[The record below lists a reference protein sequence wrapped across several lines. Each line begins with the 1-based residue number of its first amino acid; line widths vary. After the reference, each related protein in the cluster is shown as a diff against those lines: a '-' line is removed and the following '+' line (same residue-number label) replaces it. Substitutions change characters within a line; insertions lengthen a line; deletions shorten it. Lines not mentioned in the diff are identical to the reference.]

1 MAFNYRAQSNP
12 TSQQAKPQASMQA
25 STQPTQ
31 QPSPSKAPDMSVYAQ
46 PAYNSSNVPR
56 TPPKGAQQ
64 NDLSGQVP
72 SNQIWAQ
79 AYNQASKQYGG
90 NTQAQSFTMPGTFTS
105 QGYNPTTG
113 QYGQMTGGQSNA
125 GNMAYNA
132 IDQRPGPIQASAT
145 GVDGSQMPWQ
155 DTLRQG
161 EAFVGNLSQR
171 LGQYSSGQLTGPVT
185 FDQGQLMQQ
194 ANDQLANGSFYNPFS
209 QQNAM
214 QNPDVQRAM
223 GNATQYMQGDFQ
235 NPFGPQANVP
245 QPSFNQQSYD
255 PRAQQQEEP
264 IRLAPTVNVPARPDY
279 NKPYDATDDDAAAAA
294 GWQKGIH
301 GGAYNSR
308 TKQYWDGSGP
318 APWGQQPTDAQRATI
333 QSVTDK
339 ANAQKAQQLK
349 QAQDSAVA
357 AGMDPAMA
365 QWIGRETAA
374 GAPKPGVSRD
384 GGRQIYEWA
393 QNNPSNPE
401 AQSILAGPK
410 PYGYDDYRAKP
421 ASSPSPS
428 SPSAARPIEPP
439 SQGTPYNPQAA
450 VQGMPDVP
458 SAAPPSTPRG
468 SAQANPVAPAA
479 PQRAQIDKINNEI
492 NKWERA
498 TYGTRQ
504 GGGPPAEWRSH
515 IQALKRLRAKAEA
528 GDPAALAWSPKMQAP
543 SANATPTVTMN
554 RRGNAAR
561 FGSVRQNG
569 DNLS

>member
-1 MAFNYRAQSNP
+1 
-12 TSQQAKPQASMQA
+12 
-25 STQPTQ
+25 
-31 QPSPSKAPDMSVYAQ
+31 
-46 PAYNSSNVPR
+46 
-56 TPPKGAQQ
+56 
-64 NDLSGQVP
+64 
-72 SNQIWAQ
+72 
-79 AYNQASKQYGG
+79 
-90 NTQAQSFTMPGTFTS
+90 
-105 QGYNPTTG
+105 
-113 QYGQMTGGQSNA
+113 
-125 GNMAYNA
+125 MAYNA

-171 LGQYSSGQLTGPVT
+171 LGQYSGGQLTGPVT

-279 NKPYDATDDDAAAAA
+279 NAPSAPGEPIRLAPVVNVPPRPASP
-294 GWQKGIH
+294 QRQ
-301 GGAYNSR
+301 S
-308 TKQYWDGSGP
+308 P
-318 APWGQQPTDAQRATI
+318 APA
-333 QSVTDK
+333 
-339 ANAQKAQQLK
+339 
-349 QAQDSAVA
+349 
-357 AGMDPAMA
+357 
-365 QWIGRETAA
+365 
-374 GAPKPGVSRD
+374 
-384 GGRQIYEWA
+384 
-393 QNNPSNPE
+393 
-401 AQSILAGPK
+401 
-410 PYGYDDYRAKP
+410 
-421 ASSPSPS
+421 
-428 SPSAARPIEPP
+428 PSAARPIEPP

-528 GDPAALAWSPKMQAP
+528 GDPAALAWSPKMQVP

>member
-1 MAFNYRAQSNP
+1 
-12 TSQQAKPQASMQA
+12 
-25 STQPTQ
+25 
-31 QPSPSKAPDMSVYAQ
+31 MSVYAQ

-145 GVDGSQMPWQ
+145 GVDGSPMPWQ

-223 GNATQYMQGDFQ
+223 GNATQYMQGNFQ
-235 NPFGPQANVP
+235 NPFGNSPAANTP
-245 QPSFNQQSYD
+245 RPSLSQESYD
-255 PRAQQQEEP
+255 PFGPQGFGADQFYVRPPAQAPGEFDWMNDRSLNQPRISGQPGRRSAIVGGDMALSEASMGTEAFDRALGQYGVQPARPSSAGSARPTQPPSQGTPYNPRAAQQEEP

-279 NKPYDATDDDAAAAA
+279 NKPYDATDDNAAAAA

-318 APWGQQPTDAQRATI
+318 APWGQQATNQQAAPQR
-333 QSVTDK
+333 QS
-339 ANAQKAQQLK
+339 
-349 QAQDSAVA
+349 
-357 AGMDPAMA
+357 PA
-365 QWIGRETAA
+365 
-374 GAPKPGVSRD
+374 
-384 GGRQIYEWA
+384 
-393 QNNPSNPE
+393 
-401 AQSILAGPK
+401 
-410 PYGYDDYRAKP
+410 P
-421 ASSPSPS
+421 A
-428 SPSAARPIEPP
+428 PSAARPIEPP

-458 SAAPPSTPRG
+458 IAAPPSTPRG